1 MTDEIRPTGEDLAR
15 DLRADLTTVE
25 AATPGPW
32 VRVPQG
38 GGWKTHDEALCVGRP
53 VDGVVPDDPADLT
66 YCMRHERVVSGWGA
80 KRPDIEAIA
89 AMRDGWPAAIRRAL
103 VAEAKV
109 VLLNDSLALL
119 GAVTAAKHDEL
130 GRLRAALE
138 GLGRAAGD
146 VTVTDG
152 DTTCSLGR
160 WVNEVLKGGTR

>member
-15 DLRADLTTVE
+15 DLRAALADVE

-89 AMRDGWPAAIRRAL
+89 AMRDGWTAAIRRAL
-103 VAEAKV
+103 AAEAEV
-109 VLLNDSLALL
+109 S
-119 GAVTAAKHDEL
+119 
-130 GRLRAALE
+130 RLRAALNS
-138 GLGRAAGD
+138 LVLAAGGKLI
-146 VTVTDG
+146 TDG
-152 DTTCSLGR
+152 DTACSLGW
-160 WVNEVLKGGTR
+160 WVNRVLAGGAR